1 MRRAVR
7 YGYTF
12 LNLKTPFIYKL
23 VNKLSDQLANA
34 FDISEL
40 IENIIKE
47 EEASFLRT
55 LEKGI
60 LKLNEMLF
68 RMQILA

>member
-1 MRRAVR
+1 MIRRILRRGIR

-34 FDISEL
+34 YPEL
-40 IENIIKE
+40 KTQIEIIENVIKE
-47 EEASFLRT
+47 EEKSF
-55 LEKGI
+55 
-60 LKLNEMLF
+60 
-68 RMQILA
+68 